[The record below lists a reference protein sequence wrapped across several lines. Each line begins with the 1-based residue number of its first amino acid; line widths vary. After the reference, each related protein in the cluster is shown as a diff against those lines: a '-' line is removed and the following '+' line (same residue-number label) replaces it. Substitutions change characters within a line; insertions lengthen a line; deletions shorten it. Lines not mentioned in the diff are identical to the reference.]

1 MKPQIK
7 LEEEITPSR
16 KRSGEVFFGMHPER
30 PFYEQFK
37 QLTEL
42 HKQEAGMEWEN
53 VIRFLREKV
62 EGQHNRYKSL
72 VACRTEQLRCVYG
85 NPSSPVPELGG
96 FFQPI
101 KEACDKIRSYIR
113 G

>member
-1 MKPQIK
+1 MNK
-7 LEEEITPSR
+7 SR
-16 KRSGEVFFGMHPER
+16 MRSGEVFFGMHHPDRPHYER
-30 PFYEQFK
+30 MIP
-37 QLTEL
+37 LDIL
-42 HKQEAGMEWEN
+42 HKQEAEMEWEN
-53 VIRFLREKV
+53 VIRFLRERV

-72 VACRTEQLRCVYG
+72 VACRTEQLRCVFG
-85 NPSSPVPELGG
+85 KPSTTAPSVG